1 MYIKKDDLPH
11 PPSPLRGHEL
21 SLTSVFVGLLLHTK
35 LGEGEGGRE
44 GFIIMGAVKCS
55 CLVKSVFVYCMS
67 VSMSMYVRFT
77 VSVSLVV
84 GG

>member
-21 SLTSVFVGLLLHTK
+21 SLTSVFVGPLLHTK

-44 GFIIMGAVKCS
+44 GRIYHNGCS
-55 CLVKSVFVYCMS
+55 KVQLS
-67 VSMSMYVRFT
+67 
-77 VSVSLVV
+77 
-84 GG
+84 G

>member
-1 MYIKKDDLPH
+1 
-11 PPSPLRGHEL
+11 
-21 SLTSVFVGLLLHTK
+21 
-35 LGEGEGGRE
+35 
-44 GFIIMGAVKCS
+44 MGAVKCS